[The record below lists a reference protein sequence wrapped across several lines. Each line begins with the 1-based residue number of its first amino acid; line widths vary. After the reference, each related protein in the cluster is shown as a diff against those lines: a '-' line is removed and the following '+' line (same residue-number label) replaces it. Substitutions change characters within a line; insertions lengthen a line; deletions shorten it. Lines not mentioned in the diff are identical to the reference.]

1 MKKHGW
7 IALLLA
13 GILSA
18 SALAVCASAADTD
31 AVPDAEIAEE
41 ESEET
46 AAKKAK
52 KHASEDGISREK
64 KSGSEKSV
72 WEEGDSVRKKKT
84 ASGEETERKS
94 KKDTFDDETATMGK
108 LRKKGTAPDGA
119 IGKDAAKEAALEE
132 AGLTAEDV
140 GHIHARYS
148 ETAGGYKVRFKTET
162 VKYKIT
168 VDVMTGAIL
177 ESTAEEIPA
186 E

>member
-7 IALLLA
+7 ITLLLA
-13 GILSA
+13 GVLSA

-31 AVPDAEIAEE
+31 AVPDAEITEE
-41 ESEET
+41 ESEEN

-52 KHASEDGISREK
+52 KHASEDGISGEK
-64 KSGSEKSV
+64 KSGPEKAV
-72 WEEGDSVRKKKT
+72 GEEGESARKKKNS
-84 ASGEETERKS
+84 SGEETERKS
-94 KKDTFDDETATMGK
+94 KKDTFDDETVTMGK
-108 LRKKGTAPDGA
+108 HRKKSTAPEGA
-119 IGKDAAKEAALEE
+119 IGKDAAKEAALKE

-140 GHIHARYS
+140 SHIHARYS
-148 ETAGGYKVRFKTET
+148 ETTGGYKVRFKTET

-168 VDVMTGAIL
+168 VEAITGAIL